1 MFCCECCM
9 LSGTGLCDELITRAE
24 ESYRLWC
31 VVVCDLET
39 SRMRRLWPAL
49 GRSATKKN
57 QCWKIVF
64 FIVLHINWNFGHFYP
79 PYLYNQ
85 YILISIQYLYMF
97 CAFSDLCCRS
107 CTNIRLR
114 VCKLKNFIL
123 LNIHFAKHVM
133 KRYAIKKIL
142 RTQFLI
148 PTWYVTKCNPK
159 LWLCYKWERNTWP
172 FYVSFVQSFPI
183 TEKLRLNCSW
193 PIVSARNVVC
203 LKGHTYCLLVHPSAV

>member
-1 MFCCECCM
+1 MDVLLWVLYAVRYRSLRRADRSCRGVLPTVVRRCVWSRN
-9 LSGTGLCDELITRAE
+9 LKNDEAMTRIG
-24 ESYRLWC
+24 SQRH
-31 VVVCDLET
+31 
-39 SRMRRLWPAL
+39 
-49 GRSATKKN
+49 KKN

-85 YILISIQYLYMF
+85 YILISIKYLYMF

-142 RTQFLI
+142 WTQFLI

-183 TEKLRLNCSW
+183 TEKLRLNCS
-193 PIVSARNVVC
+193 
-203 LKGHTYCLLVHPSAV
+203 